1 MAIIKCPECGHQTSD
16 KATVCPSCGVEI
28 AGKITKCIHCG
39 EVYFKNDVL
48 CPNCYRAY
56 RFEEPTDQDVTEED
70 VAETEA
76 TDTITDEGLQEENR
90 QPDTVT
96 EQSEDVSDTSLEEET
111 LTVSSEDEKEKEDPS
126 DAQEKDDDTE
136 PDEHTDEDDETRGYI
151 DTDGEDLEKPV
162 HEADEKD
169 GDNGSKHGYIP
180 VVVSLAITALI
191 IAVCFYFYNE
201 SKLSRETQAY
211 ETAMRS
217 NDVNE
222 LKSFLRNFNDASET
236 HRKAINDKITS
247 ITKQKED
254 LSLSLVTKDKAKLAQ
269 YLVDYP
275 DTPQKQQILS
285 MIDSIDW
292 EDALKTNTKA
302 AFEKYMAEHQDGR
315 HVKEAKDKVTIKVT
329 AATEEDATM
338 AKSLFREFF
347 LSVNGNDAARLT
359 ATLSS
364 QLSQFMGTENA
375 SSGDVTGWMKRQ
387 HGDDVSNVI
396 WKLNHDY
403 KITKKEQNG
412 TTDYVM
418 EFTAKQTIVKKD
430 GRSSSENY
438 KITSN
443 VTGDK
448 KIASM
453 TMSKYTPQANPAP
466 SPAAPAPKANSTAS
480 SAPKASSTA
489 SSTPK
494 ANSTSSSA
502 PKASAPKASS
512 TASSAPKASST
523 ASSTPKANT
532 TSSSAPKASA
542 PKTSSTASAAPK
554 ASAPK
559 ASSTASKPTASASG
573 EAKKPAPQAKTNSST
588 SKPAASTPAKTSNQS
603 TVAKKEKSPS
613 QQPTGKQ

>member
-39 EVYFKNDVL
+39 EVYFKNDGL
-48 CPNCYRAY
+48 CPQCYRAY
-56 RFEEPTDQDVTEED
+56 HIEESDDVNEEEVDDATTTEGIIDEIPLEEDNNQETLSDKNQDVLETPEED
-70 VAETEA
+70 ETAIVSEEETA
-76 TDTITDEGLQEENR
+76 DE
-90 QPDTVT
+90 
-96 EQSEDVSDTSLEEET
+96 SDTSEENAQDLE
-111 LTVSSEDEKEKEDPS
+111 SED
-126 DAQEKDDDTE
+126 
-136 PDEHTDEDDETRGYI
+136 HNDEDDEARGYI
-151 DTDGEDLEKPV
+151 DTDGENLEKPV
-162 HEADEKD
+162 HEDDEKD
-169 GDNGSKHGYIP
+169 GDHVGKHGYIP
-180 VVVSLAITALI
+180 VVVSIAITALI

-236 HRKAINDKITS
+236 HRKAVNDKINS

-254 LSLSLVTKDKAKLAQ
+254 LSLSLVTKDKAKLQQ

-275 DTPQKQQILS
+275 DTPQKQQILA

-292 EDALKTNTKA
+292 DDAIKTNTKA
-302 AFEKYMAEHQDGR
+302 AFEKYIAEHQDGR
-315 HVKEAKDKVTIKVT
+315 YVKEAKDKVTIKVT

-347 LSVNGNDAARLT
+347 LSVNGNDATRLS
-359 ATLSS
+359 ATLNS
-364 QLSQFMGTENA
+364 QISQFMGTENA
-375 SSGDVTGWMKRQ
+375 TSGDVTGWMKRQ

-412 TTDYVM
+412 VTDYVM

-430 GRSSSENY
+430 GRASSENY

-448 KIASM
+448 KISSM
-453 TMSKYTPQANPAP
+453 TMTKYTPQASPAP
-466 SPAAPAPKANSTAS
+466 STSTPATKTNTASQKPSAPASGETKQAAPQNKTNNTAS
-480 SAPKASSTA
+480 KPAA
-489 SSTPK
+489 SSTPAK
-494 ANSTSSSA
+494 TNNTASKPATSSTPA
-502 PKASAPKASS
+502 KTNN
-512 TASSAPKASST
+512 TASKPA
-523 ASSTPKANT
+523 ASSTP
-532 TSSSAPKASA
+532 
-542 PKTSSTASAAPK
+542 
-554 ASAPK
+554 
-559 ASSTASKPTASASG
+559 
-573 EAKKPAPQAKTNSST
+573 AKTNNT
-588 SKPAASTPAKTSNQS
+588 ASKPAASTPAKASNQGN
-603 TVAKKEKSPS
+603 APKKEQTPAK
-613 QQPTGKQ
+613 QPTAKP

>member
-76 TDTITDEGLQEENR
+76 TDAITDEGLQEENR
-90 QPDTVT
+90 QPDTET
-96 EQSEDVSDTSLEEET
+96 EQPEDVSDTSLEEET
-111 LTVSSEDEKEKEDPS
+111 LTVSSEDEKEKEDQS

-136 PDEHTDEDDETRGYI
+136 PEEHTDEDDETRGYI

-162 HEADEKD
+162 HEADEQD

-180 VVVSLAITALI
+180 VVVSIAITALI

-236 HRKAINDKITS
+236 HRKAVNDKITS

-466 SPAAPAPKANSTAS
+466 SPAAPAPKANSAAS
-480 SAPKASSTA
+480 AAPKASSTA
-489 SSTPK
+489 SSAPK

-512 TASSAPKASST
+512 TASA
-523 ASSTPKANT
+523 
-532 TSSSAPKASA
+532 APKASA
-542 PKTSSTASAAPK
+542 PKASSTASAAPK

>member
-1 MAIIKCPECGHQTSD
+1 
-16 KATVCPSCGVEI
+16 
-28 AGKITKCIHCG
+28 
-39 EVYFKNDVL
+39 
-48 CPNCYRAY
+48 
-56 RFEEPTDQDVTEED
+56 
-70 VAETEA
+70 
-76 TDTITDEGLQEENR
+76 
-90 QPDTVT
+90 
-96 EQSEDVSDTSLEEET
+96 
-111 LTVSSEDEKEKEDPS
+111 
-126 DAQEKDDDTE
+126 
-136 PDEHTDEDDETRGYI
+136 
-151 DTDGEDLEKPV
+151 
-162 HEADEKD
+162 
-169 GDNGSKHGYIP
+169 
-180 VVVSLAITALI
+180 
-191 IAVCFYFYNE
+191 
-201 SKLSRETQAY
+201 
-211 ETAMRS
+211 MRS

-222 LKSFLRNFNDASET
+222 LKRFLRNFNDASET
-236 HRKAINDKITS
+236 HRKAVNDKITS

-480 SAPKASSTA
+480 AAPKASSTA
-489 SSTPK
+489 SSAPK

-502 PKASAPKASS
+502 PKASS
-512 TASSAPKASST
+512 
-523 ASSTPKANT
+523 

-542 PKTSSTASAAPK
+542 PKASSTASAAPK

-613 QQPTGKQ
+613 QQPTSKQ